1 MSTFVPPQA
10 VILTSAVPNF
20 NSANTFGLASAVTV
34 TASDLNT
41 ATGVFLAVNNTILTS
56 NEDDFINAGAGDDIV
71 VARAGD
77 DTVAG
82 GLGDD
87 SIFGG
92 AGDDDI
98 AGGFGDDF
106 ILGGAG
112 ADRIS
117 GNAGDD
123 FINGNAGDDDLFGNA
138 GFDFILGGGGDD
150 FISGGTGDDTLNG
163 NSGFDFINGNAG
175 DDEIFGGFGFD
186 ILNGGFGDDTI
197 EGGFGDDTLTGGAG
211 ADVFVF
217 NIVDAL
223 TPGNDDVIT
232 DFNVFEDVIRLE
244 FFGLEGLGGFG
255 GVADFTTFFNATEG
269 IDQTFTGVGDDTVID
284 GGASPFLNLLGGSL
298 GAGGSIT
305 IENVE
310 IDSLG
315 AANFDFVF

>member
-106 ILGGAG
+106 ILGGALSSPRPP
-112 ADRIS
+112 ATVSSPARATTMS
-117 GNAGDD
+117 SPAP
-123 FINGNAGDDDLFGNA
+123 ALMKSSS
-138 GFDFILGGGGDD
+138 L
-150 FISGGTGDDTLNG
+150 LVRMV
-163 NSGFDFINGNAG
+163 
-175 DDEIFGGFGFD
+175 
-186 ILNGGFGDDTI
+186 L
-197 EGGFGDDTLTGGAG
+197 LTARKTPV
-211 ADVFVF
+211 AVFKSE
-217 NIVDAL
+217 A
-223 TPGNDDVIT
+223 
-232 DFNVFEDVIRLE
+232 E
-244 FFGLEGLGGFG
+244 
-255 GVADFTTFFNATEG
+255 
-269 IDQTFTGVGDDTVID
+269 
-284 GGASPFLNLLGGSL
+284 
-298 GAGGSIT
+298 
-305 IENVE
+305 
-310 IDSLG
+310 
-315 AANFDFVF
+315 